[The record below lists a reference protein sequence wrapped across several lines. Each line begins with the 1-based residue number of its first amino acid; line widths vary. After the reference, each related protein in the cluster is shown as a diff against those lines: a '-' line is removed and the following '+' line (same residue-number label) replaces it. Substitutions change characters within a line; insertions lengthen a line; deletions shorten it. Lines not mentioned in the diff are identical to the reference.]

1 MYLLQEFEVQKVGK
15 IPKWHCKKNRKR
27 GSLLLQRIEKEI
39 HYLETIQKKSEET
52 IKNAPEGTLRCAI
65 NKGYYQ
71 YYSGNTY
78 LGENKKDYV
87 KQIAQKEYCLKLNRR
102 VAKKLQ
108 KLEELGRIYENEALD
123 EVYRSLHPARKQLV
137 EPIVKPI
144 EEIIEEFESIKYEGK
159 VFSEEDE
166 TEYYTVKGERVR
178 SKSEKII
185 ADELYR
191 YQIPY
196 KYEMP
201 IELWERQKKLRFYP
215 DFTVLNKRT
224 GKMWIIEH
232 LGMMD
237 KMSYFENAMR
247 KLDLYERN
255 EILLGKK
262 LILLH
267 ETSNYPLSTTVL
279 RKYIETY
286 LC

>member
-1 MYLLQEFEVQKVGK
+1 M
-15 IPKWHCKKNRKR
+15 
-27 GSLLLQRIEKEI
+27 LQRIEKEI

-78 LGENKKDYV
+78 LGENKKDYI

-237 KMSYFENAMR
+237 KMSYFENVMR

-255 EILLGKK
+255 EILLGEK